1 MDDRLAVFLTIG
13 SGFMVVAT
21 IVLIILYVMIGNLE
35 YKVKMNSIYW
45 KDIDRDLDNL
55 TDYVHNSKDALLD
68 YFNLEIQRT
77 PITVKKRGK

>member
-35 YKVKMNSIYW
+35 NKVKMNSIYW

>member
-13 SGFMVVAT
+13 SRFMVVAT

-35 YKVKMNSIYW
+35 DKVKMNSIYW

-55 TDYVHNSKDALLD
+55 TDYVNNSNNALLD

>member
-21 IVLIILYVMIGNLE
+21 IVLIILFVMIGNLE
-35 YKVKMNSIYW
+35 DKVEMNSIYW
-45 KDIDRDLDNL
+45 KDIYRDLDNL

>member
-35 YKVKMNSIYW
+35 DKVKMNSIYW

>member
-1 MDDRLAVFLTIG
+1 MDDRIALFMAIV
-13 SGFMVVAT
+13 SGFMLIT
-21 IVLIILYVMIGNLE
+21 IITAIVLYVMIASLKD
-35 YKVKMNSIYW
+35 KVEMNSIYLR
-45 KDIDRDLDNL
+45 DIDRDLDNL

>member
-35 YKVKMNSIYW
+35 DKVKMNSIYW

-55 TDYVHNSKDALLD
+55 TDYVNNSNNALLD